1 MSVAPSLRLKCWRFP
16 IVYSN
21 KISSTIHLAVLGSFD
36 RRLYI
41 QKCLSVRNGRCI
53 KIFCNVFFRIQSSG
67 THFENCNL
75 FSFSSWP
82 DLFSL
87 SSFQFFKSSLIIEIM
102 LSNIPVT
109 SLVLLF
115 SVLLTVNTSPV
126 PKDNALALLDLVA
139 RQHRSLLGR
148 DIDWSAGRVVILGE
162 QGVLVVAELE

>member
-1 MSVAPSLRLKCWRFP
+1 
-16 IVYSN
+16 
-21 KISSTIHLAVLGSFD
+21 
-36 RRLYI
+36 
-41 QKCLSVRNGRCI
+41 
-53 KIFCNVFFRIQSSG
+53 
-67 THFENCNL
+67 
-75 FSFSSWP
+75 
-82 DLFSL
+82 
-87 SSFQFFKSSLIIEIM
+87 M